1 MAHQFQACSVGT
13 SAQRHL
19 MDKSFLWDVSLHQE
33 NQKVLKNV
41 MKCLGHF
48 QGSNLTYMVLK
59 AFFKLN

>member
-19 MDKSFLWDVSLHQE
+19 TDKSFLWDVSLHQE

-48 QGSNLTYMVLK
+48 QGSNLT
-59 AFFKLN
+59 